1 MEKDKMVRTKTK
13 REKTI
18 DVSNQPQYTR
28 KQTPF
33 VKVKSIAHPVKHVQA
48 VEIPQMLKYFQNTAG
63 VFNLLYGKEDD
74 KLISPI
80 LRNLSEITKLPV
92 KTLADSVFE
101 ITPKTFNTYRLRG
114 NDVPMRIRELSVKL
128 VELYSKG
135 NRIFG
140 SVDNFNSWLQKES
153 YGLGGLKPIELI
165 NSVTGIETIDDEL
178 TSIQFGTTA

>member
-1 MEKDKMVRTKTK
+1 MGKDKMMVL
-13 REKTI
+13 
-18 DVSNQPQYTR
+18 
-28 KQTPF
+28 
-33 VKVKSIAHPVKHVQA
+33 
-48 VEIPQMLKYFQNTAG
+48 EIPKMLHYFQNNPG
-63 VFNLLYGKEDD
+63 VFNLLYGKEVNHVVP
-74 KLISPI
+74 PI
-80 LRNLSEITKLPV
+80 LKNLSEITKLPV
-92 KTLADSVFE
+92 KTLAEVVFE
-101 ITPKTFNTYRLRG
+101 ITPKTFNIYRLKG